1 MLREV
6 RRPEALGGL
15 PRRIAL
21 LSVLI
26 TVAFVVLFWR
36 LWFLQVLASES
47 FNELARENRV
57 RIVRI
62 EAPRG
67 RILDRDGEVLVA
79 NRILDALT
87 VERSLLE
94 RPRRARR
101 VLRRLAAIVDT
112 PARELRERLKDPTA
126 SPYAPLVIA
135 EDLSAEARYRVLE
148 NKQDL
153 PGVEIRKLPIREYPQ
168 GALAAHVLGY
178 VGEISS
184 EQLRAPVF
192 RSAAHPYRAGDL
204 VGKAGLELAYERWLR
219 GTDGRLK
226 VIVDS
231 EGKVIARREVTAPE
245 PGRDLILSLD
255 ADVQR
260 TAEAAL
266 AAGLRR
272 SQGVGGAVTVL
283 DPATGAVVAMASLPD
298 YDPSVLADGI
308 SHEEFRRLNRPSSSA
323 FFNRALQGERSPGS
337 TFKVVTAGAALSNGI
352 LDPSGTVACPGA
364 ATYPPSAVSGSVT
377 FNNWTAQDNGNIDIP
392 RSLEI
397 SCDTFYYEL
406 GWRLEARYG
415 VSSGGD
421 GTERFQ
427 RYIRR
432 AGFGH
437 ETGIDLPNEAD
448 GRVPDLEWCRE
459 NAKLGYCPD
468 GWVPGYTIN
477 MSIGQG
483 DLVVTP
489 TQLAVTYGALANGGK
504 VLEPRV
510 GARVAEGRRFDTR
523 VANTLPLEASEL
535 AVIEEGLTQVVSGA
549 EGTARAAFAGFPLAR
564 YPVAG
569 KTGTAETSDGKI
581 NDAWFAG
588 YAPAHDPRYV
598 VSVYLER
605 TKGFHGGEVAAPVA
619 RQILEEV
626 FGIDGRTDVH
636 LGRDGS
642 G

>member
-1 MLREV
+1 MLREA
-6 RRPEALGGL
+6 RPSEAAGGV
-15 PRRIAL
+15 PRRVGL
-21 LSVLI
+21 LSLLI
-26 TVAFVVLFWR
+26 AAAFVVLFWR

-47 FNELARENRV
+47 FDQLARENRV
-57 RIVRI
+57 RLVTV

-67 RILDRDGEVLVA
+67 RILDRDGEVLVT
-79 NRILDALT
+79 NRILDAVT
-87 VERSLLE
+87 VERSILE
-94 RPRRARR
+94 RPRAARR
-101 VLRRLAAIVDT
+101 VLHRLSAILAI
-112 PARELRERLKDPTA
+112 PASELRQRLRDPGA
-126 SPYAPLVIA
+126 SPYAPVVVA
-135 EDLSAEARYRVLE
+135 EGLTTGDRYRILE
-148 NKQDL
+148 NREDL
-153 PGVEIRKLPIREYPQ
+153 PGVEIRKMPIREYPE

-178 VGEISS
+178 VGEISA
-184 EQLRAPVF
+184 EQLRSASF
-192 RSAAHPYRAGDL
+192 RDAGHPYRAGDL
-204 VGKAGLELAYERWLR
+204 VGKAGIELAYERWLR
-219 GTDGRLK
+219 GEDGRVK

-231 EGKVIARREVTAPE
+231 EGDVIARRELKAPE
-245 PGRDLILSLD
+245 PGRDLILALD

-260 TAEAAL
+260 VAETAL
-266 AAGLRR
+266 AAGLKR
-272 SQGVGGAVTVL
+272 SKGTGGAVTVV
-283 DPATGAVVAMASLPD
+283 DPVTGGVMAMASLPD
-298 YDPSVLADGI
+298 YDPSLLADGI
-308 SHEEFRRLNRPSSSA
+308 SHGEFRRLNRPSSSA

-337 TFKVVTAGAALSNGI
+337 TFKVVTAGAALSHGV
-352 LDPSGTVACPGA
+352 LDPFGTVACPGA
-364 ATYPPSAVSGSVT
+364 ATYPPSGSSGSVT
-377 FNNWTAQDNGNIDIP
+377 FNNWTSQDNGNIDIP

-406 GWRLEARYG
+406 GWRLESRYG
-415 VSSGGD
+415 ATSGGD

-448 GRVPDLEWCRE
+448 GRVPDLEWCRK

-489 TQLAVTYGALANGGK
+489 TQLAVTYAALANGGR

-510 GARVAEGRRFDTR
+510 AARVADGRRFETR
-523 VANTLPLEASEL
+523 VANELSLDAMEL
-535 AVIEEGLTQVVSGA
+535 AVIERGLTQVVTGA
-549 EGTARAAFAGFPLAR
+549 EGTARAAFSGFPLDR

-569 KTGTAETSDGKI
+569 KTGTAETGDGRI

-588 YAPAHDPRYV
+588 YAPAHEPRYV

-605 TKGFHGGEVAAPVA
+605 TEGAHGGEVAAPVA
-619 RQILEEV
+619 RQIFEEV
-626 FGIDGRTDVH
+626 FGIDDRTQVR